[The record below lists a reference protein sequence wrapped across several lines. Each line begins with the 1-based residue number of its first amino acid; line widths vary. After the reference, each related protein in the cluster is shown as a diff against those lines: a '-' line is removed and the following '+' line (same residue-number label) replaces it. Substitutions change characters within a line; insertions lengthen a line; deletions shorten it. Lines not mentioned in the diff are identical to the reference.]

1 MSDSK
6 LIIHTPEQIDSEI
19 EDFKLDSFE
28 DGKNYSAAKIKL
40 TREMETDKPILWYSQ
55 ELIRPHRDENDP
67 FAKRQILKPFTSSN
81 LEAVSDET
89 LTQKFTDTVN
99 AYKKDIPD
107 YAPLTDVHSREMKVF
122 VDEDSAQF
130 IEDIGVSVDGLNSDF
145 SEMESVET
153 NPFYEDAAGS
163 ATRLKV
169 ELQNVKQKMVQV
181 KETIADEFEEYAD
194 PKQLSD
200 DEFASRMALEKVSNH
215 LVQQYLSLSEELKN
229 LKGRLGEVNR
239 EVYRETTQ
247 KIRLP
252 KQLKESIYDIFE

>member
-1 MSDSK
+1 MKNNK
-6 LIIHTPEQIDSEI
+6 LVIHTPDKIDQEI

-40 TREMETDKPILWYSQ
+40 TRDVETEKPIIWYSQ
-55 ELIRPHRDENDP
+55 ELIRNHRDPNDP
-67 FAKRQILKPFTSSN
+67 FGKRQILKPFTSSN

-89 LTQKFTDTVN
+89 LTQKFQDTVN
-99 AYKKDIPD
+99 AYKKEIPD
-107 YAPLTDVHSREMKVF
+107 YAPLTDVHSMEMKVF

-145 SEMESVET
+145 SEMESVEA

-163 ATRLKV
+163 ASRLKK
-169 ELQNVKQKMVQV
+169 ELWYVKKQLENVK
-181 KETIADEFEEYAD
+181 ESIADEFDEYKD
-194 PKQLSD
+194 PKSFTH
-200 DEFASRMALEKVSNH
+200 DEFAARMALEKVTES
-215 LVQQYLSLSEELKN
+215 LVQRYLSLQEQKKDIES
-229 LKGRLGEVNR
+229 RLGEVNR

-252 KQLKESIYDIFE
+252 DKLKENIYDIF